1 MKIGIFTNNYL
12 PNPYGVTGS
21 IESFRKQLERMGHTV
36 YIFAPFCKNYTDENP
51 NACPTQNFSQKN
63 IGRVFRYPSIDF
75 NYKISF
81 PLAIPFSKKMD
92 KIIAG
97 LDLDIIHSQH
107 PNLLGSAA
115 KKWAQKKNIPLCFTW
130 HTLYDK
136 YAHFFPLIP
145 EKISGAWAIKNAT
158 KYANRSD
165 AVIIP
170 TESIRAII
178 QNWGVTNKNIFS
190 IPTGVE
196 EEFYQNPDRNIIRN
210 KFGIKENEIL
220 LLLVSRLTEEKNVE
234 FLFRSV
240 IKILKN
246 NLDVNPHTKSLLAKN
261 TNASYPHNLQPASS
275 ELEHFGVGVKFLISG
290 DGYLVPKLKKMVTD
304 NNLNN
309 KILFAGIVKHKE
321 LKNYYAAGDIFVY
334 ASKSETQ
341 GMIVSEAMYCGLPIV
356 AVKATGIE
364 SLVENNQNGFL
375 VSESEEEFSA
385 AVQKLIDNPEL
396 RKNLSE
402 KSKQLAQKKYTDK
415 VCAQKMIEV
424 YKNTINNKRTI

>member
-1 MKIGIFTNNYL
+1 MNIGIFTNNYL

-21 IESFRKQLERMGHTV
+21 IESFRKQLEKLGHTV
-36 YIFAPFCKNYTDENP
+36 YIFAPKYKNYTDENSR
-51 NACPTQNFSQKN
+51 ACPKQYPAERDF
-63 IGRVFRYPSIDF
+63 GRVFRYPSIDF
-75 NYKISF
+75 KYKISF

-92 KIIAG
+92 KIISG

-115 KKWAQKKNIPLCFTW
+115 QKWAKKKNIPLCFTW
-130 HTLYDK
+130 HTLYDQ
-136 YAHFFPLIP
+136 YTHFIPLIP

-170 TESIRAII
+170 TESIRSII
-178 QNWGVTNKNIFS
+178 QNWGVTNKNIFA

-196 EEFYQNPDRNIIRN
+196 EEFYQNPDRNIVRN
-210 KFGIKENEIL
+210 KFGIKDNEIL

-234 FLFRSV
+234 FLFRSI
-240 IKILKN
+240 IKVLET
-246 NLDVNPHTKSLLAKN
+246 NPTTKLL
-261 TNASYPHNLQPASS
+261 
-275 ELEHFGVGVKFLISG
+275 VSG
-290 DGYLVPKLKKMVTD
+290 DGYLLPRLKSLVTE
-304 NNLNN
+304 NNLNDR
-309 KILFAGIVKHKE
+309 IFFEGIVKKEE
-321 LKNYYAAGDIFVY
+321 LKNYYSAGDIFVY

-356 AVKATGIE
+356 AVASTGIE

-375 VSESEEEFSA
+375 VSESEEDFSQ

-396 RKNLSE
+396 RKNFAE
-402 KSKQLAQKKYTDK
+402 KSAQIAQEKYTSAICAKHMLEIYEK
-415 VCAQKMIEV
+415 V
-424 YKNTINNKRTI
+424 INNKKNGLF

>member
-21 IESFRKQLERMGHTV
+21 IESFRKQLECRGHTV
-36 YIFAPFCKNYTDENP
+36 YIFAPKYKNYIDEN
-51 NACPTQNFSQKN
+51 
-63 IGRVFRYPSIDF
+63 IHVFRYPSIDF
-75 NYKISF
+75 KYKISF
-81 PLAIPFSKKMD
+81 PLAIPYSKKMD
-92 KIIAG
+92 KIISG

-115 KKWAQKKNIPLCFTW
+115 KKWAKKKNIPLCFTW

-136 YAHFFPLIP
+136 YAHFIPLIP
-145 EKISGAWAIKNAT
+145 EKISGAWAIKNAA
-158 KYANRSD
+158 KYADRSD

-170 TESIRAII
+170 TESIRSII
-178 QNWGVTNKNIFS
+178 QNWGVANKNIIA

-196 EEFYQNPDRNIIRN
+196 EEFYQNPDRNIVRN
-210 KFGIKENEIL
+210 KFGVKDDEIL
-220 LLLVSRLTEEKNVE
+220 LLLISRLTEEKNVE

-240 IKILKN
+240 LKILEN
-246 NLDVNPHTKSLLAKN
+246 NLK
-261 TNASYPHNLQPASS
+261 
-275 ELEHFGVGVKFLISG
+275 VKFLVSG
-290 DGYLVPKLKKMVTD
+290 DGYLVPKLKKMIAD
-304 NNLNN
+304 NNLED
-309 KILFAGIVKHKE
+309 KVFFEGIVKKEE

-375 VSESEEEFSA
+375 VSESEEEFSS
-385 AVQKLIDNPEL
+385 AVQKLIADPEL
-396 RKNLSE
+396 RKNFAE
-402 KSKQLAQKKYTDK
+402 KSKKLAQEKYTDK
-415 VCAQKMIEV
+415 ICAQNLLEVYQKMISE
-424 YKNTINNKRTI
+424 NKM